1 MITENNELI
10 LCNVYS
16 RRIQVDEEEM
26 QKILKDIQ
34 IFCNKKFLFVSSIT
48 TVTFG
53 TKKDQNY
60 KPLMDLEILL
70 NIQNQQK
77 IELPYG
83 FCKKE
88 KIQIVNALKC
98 CYTGLNENVIQI
110 YNELNKYIERN
121 KIQPI
126 TPIYSVNKN
135 PYIQENGRIDLDLY
149 IGINPNIL

>member
-77 IELPYG
+77 IE
-83 FCKKE
+83 
-88 KIQIVNALKC
+88 
-98 CYTGLNENVIQI
+98 
-110 YNELNKYIERN
+110 
-121 KIQPI
+121 QPHYAG
-126 TPIYSVNKN
+126 T
-135 PYIQENGRIDLDLY
+135 
-149 IGINPNIL
+149 